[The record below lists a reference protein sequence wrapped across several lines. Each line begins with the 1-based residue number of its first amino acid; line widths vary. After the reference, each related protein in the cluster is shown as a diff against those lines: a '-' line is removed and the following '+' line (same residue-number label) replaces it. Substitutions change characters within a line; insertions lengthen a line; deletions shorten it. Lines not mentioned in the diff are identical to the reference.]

1 MAKRHTEEQI
11 IGVLKESEAGM
22 KTSELCRKHGIS
34 EGTFYK
40 WKDKYGGLTISEARR
55 LRVLEEENRRL
66 KHIVADQA
74 LDIRALKEINS
85 KNW

>member
-22 KTSELCRKHGIS
+22 NTSELCRTHGIS
-34 EGTFYK
+34 TGTFYK

-55 LRVLEEENRRL
+55 LRVQPEKSFL
-66 KHIVADQA
+66 
-74 LDIRALKEINS
+74 RASSLVI
-85 KNW
+85 